1 MEEAI
6 LKHSTKYLT
15 GRDTDFFEPEQSIFI
30 DKRIKEMRSL
40 MKDLRLKSQK
50 MNKQSV
56 VYQELETRYT
66 EVETAVK
73 WWNNIRTK

>member
-1 MEEAI
+1 

-40 MKDLRLKSQK
+40 MKDLRLKSK
-50 MNKQSV
+50 GINKHSV
-56 VYQELETRYT
+56 VYQELEARYT
-66 EVETAVK
+66 EVETAVR